1 MLRQTSPPSSERYV
15 SLDLLSYLESGQ
27 TMPFHIFADV
37 VMPDFRHHLSKFQPH
52 SERDCLHGMFEEIG
66 KDLYYIKEAC
76 GKVKQ
81 WEDLVNNE
89 IKELIIQC
97 FDDAFKDGTEA
108 LETPRRTNFLQDK
121 LEKTQNVVSKLRT
134 QIFSLPEL
142 SSVNLDSGS
151 FKRSSFSMRDD
162 RPVEQRDQNMI
173 QFQAVYNR
181 LKPGPK
187 KCLLC
192 FSVFPENAVIKKKVL
207 VHWWVGE
214 GFIDS
219 PSSEGKT
226 AEETGNEFF
235 RDFISK
241 GIIEPVNKKKRRPS
255 SENCKMEPS
264 IRDAVIELAK
274 ADRFFCFDTEGNPT
288 ANSCDSRRACLV
300 KTEKGSSLRQFNY
313 SFHLKKDEVHTL
325 FNVNE
330 PHLDF
335 KVDFFLKM
343 KCVKV
348 LQLGRWEASA
358 KQLVEVED
366 AGFLKGLKNMK
377 DLRYF
382 SLRGISRI
390 TEIPDSI
397 CRLSNLRI
405 LNLNGCQNL
414 EKLPDGIGSLK
425 MLTHLDMSECYLIS
439 HMPKGL
445 ALLSQLQVLKG
456 FVIRKPRRGGHY
468 CKLVDLAKLEN
479 LRKLGIH
486 VDRTHAESEEE
497 LRSLREFR
505 SLRSLSVAWS
515 QIYNSSTPRN
525 EAAIQ
530 RIVSLR
536 PKLIKKI
543 SSLRS
548 TPDPTTPASTSP
560 PPLASLA
567 KLGLQYFPGPKMPDW
582 LGRLDLQNL
591 KKLYVRG
598 GNLSDLRSEVYH
610 PETVEALRL
619 KYLPELQMNWRG
631 LQALFPKLTY
641 LEKVECPKLSLFPCD
656 ENGEWISEANEVRGN
671 SDNVTLATISENVS
685 DQKKAHISKSISTFE
700 FKSHNHRVI
709 KRSSSSKV

>member
-264 IRDAVIELAK
+264 IRNAVIDLAK
-274 ADRFFCFDTEGNPT
+274 ADGFFCFHTEGNPT

-330 PHLDF
+330 PYLDF

-343 KCVKV
+343 KCAKV

-358 KQLVEVED
+358 NQLVEVED

>member
-1 MLRQTSPPSSERYV
+1 MLIFKKKEKTSTMLRQTSPISSERYV
-15 SLDLLSYLESGQ
+15 SLDLLSYLESEQ

-37 VMPDFRHHLSKFQPH
+37 VMPDFLHNLSKFHPH
-52 SERDCLHGMFEEIG
+52 SERHRLNGMFEKIG
-66 KDLYYIKEAC
+66 KDLDYIKKAC
-76 GKVKQ
+76 GRVKQ
-81 WEDLVNNE
+81 WEDLVNKE

-97 FDDAFKDGTEA
+97 FDDAFKDGADE
-108 LETPRRTNFLQDK
+108 LPNSPRTNFLQGK
-121 LEKTQNVVSKLRT
+121 LEKAQNVVSMLKNK
-134 QIFSLPEL
+134 IFSPPEL
-142 SSVNLDSGS
+142 SSVNLDSKS
-151 FKRSSFSMRDD
+151 LKRSRFSMRDD
-162 RPVEQRDQNMI
+162 RPVEHRDQNMI
-173 QFQAVYNR
+173 QGVFDG
-181 LKPGPK
+181 LDEKSK

-264 IRDAVIELAK
+264 IRNAVIDLAK
-274 ADRFFCFDTEGNPT
+274 ADGFFCFHTEGNPT

-335 KVDFFLKM
+335 K
-343 KCVKV
+343 
-348 LQLGRWEASA
+348 
-358 KQLVEVED
+358 ED

-445 ALLSQLQVLKG
+445 ASLSQLQVLKG

-468 CKLVDLAKLEN
+468 CELADLAKLEN

-486 VDRTHAESEEE
+486 VDRTHDKSEEE
-497 LRSLREFR
+497 LRSLREFK

-525 EAAIQ
+525 EATIQ
-530 RIVSLR
+530 RIVSMK
-536 PKLIKKI
+536 PIINKI
-543 SSLRS
+543 NSLRS
-548 TPDPTTPASTSP
+548 TPDPTMPASTSP

-567 KLGLQYFPGPKMPDW
+567 KLGLRYFPGPKMPDW
-582 LGRLDLQNL
+582 LETLHLKNL

-598 GNLSDLRSEVYH
+598 GNLSDLGSEVYH

-619 KYLPELQMNWRG
+619 KHLSELQMNWTE

-656 ENGEWISEANEVRGN
+656 ENGEWISEADEVR
-671 SDNVTLATISENVS
+671 DNSENVS
-685 DQKKAHISKSISTFE
+685 DQKKAHISKCISTFDFE
-700 FKSHNHRVI
+700 SHNHRVI